1 MNNNLLVNNFH
12 LLYNTCIME
21 YKPNTNNN
29 KNLIVWD
36 SKFEIG
42 IPVIDAQHKMLVN
55 LCNNLYKAVSAAGK
69 EATLERK
76 ETVKGA
82 LRECADY
89 VQKHFS
95 DEEKLMQLCNYED
108 FANHKA
114 QHYQF
119 TKKVL
124 EKIQDFENETYASSL
139 EFVKFLYDWIL
150 SHIAYTDTLYVN
162 DLKKYMLEKGQA
174 AQS

>member
-1 MNNNLLVNNFH
+1 
-12 LLYNTCIME
+12 ME
-21 YKPNTNNN
+21 YIPNKNN
-29 KNLIVWD
+29 KNLIFWD
-36 SKFEIG
+36 PKFEIG
-42 IPVIDAQHKMLVN
+42 IPVIDAQHKTLVN
-55 LCNNLYKAVSAAGK
+55 LCNNLYKAISAT
-69 EATLERK
+69 ETAT
-76 ETVKGA
+76 TVDRRQNVKLA

-95 DEEKLMQLCNYED
+95 DEEKLMQLCNYSD
-108 FANHKA
+108 LQNHKA

-124 EKIQDFENETYASSL
+124 DKILNFENESYASSL

-162 DLKKYMLEKGQA
+162 DLKKYMAEKIKSLKINILTKKLTYKKGRC
-174 AQS
+174 